1 MKEVFFIPQKQNIYK
16 LRAVLGI
23 SIYSSLFSDHFLL
36 QLSRD
41 LAAHSHPSETAAT
54 GAAKEKE
61 AQAVLS
67 GAGVVRAGVAFAVAL
82 LGKSLASDFL
92 QPLDGTKKAAV
103 ASACSGKLL
112 KRQSHAAVK
121 GDPYVPLIQR
131 HILMFLL
138 DARMLVGVILL
149 GGN

>member
-1 MKEVFFIPQKQNIYK
+1 M
-16 LRAVLGI
+16 
-23 SIYSSLFSDHFLL
+23 
-36 QLSRD
+36 
-41 LAAHSHPSETAAT
+41 
-54 GAAKEKE
+54 
-61 AQAVLS
+61 
-67 GAGVVRAGVAFAVAL
+67 AL

-112 KRQSHAAVK
+112 KHQSHAAVK

>member
-1 MKEVFFIPQKQNIYK
+1 MKEVFFIPQKQHIYK

-54 GAAKEKE
+54 GAAKE